1 MPHLVILYT
10 GQLDAEVNMTP
21 LCRQLADAMLTVQDE
36 AGQQVF
42 PTGGTR
48 VLAYPAAHYAVAD
61 GGAAG
66 RAAAAS
72 VPSTVTSTDPG
83 TVPSTVPSTDP
94 GDYAFVYL
102 NLRMGRGRTEA
113 TQQRAGQALLSVV
126 QSFFAP
132 VMVRRHIGITLQI
145 DVGAEVFDAKHS
157 NLHPLFN
164 KA

>member
-10 GQLDAEVNMTP
+10 PNLDKETDMGV
-21 LCRQLADAMLTVQDE
+21 LCRSLADTMLAVVDE
-36 AGQQVF
+36 HGKQVF

-66 RAAAAS
+66 RAANTHRGAAS
-72 VPSTVTSTDPG
+72 G
-83 TVPSTVPSTDP
+83 DP

-102 NLRMGRGRTEA
+102 HLRMGRGRTA
-113 TQQRAGQALLSVV
+113 AVHQRIGESLLNSAKSHFSAL
-126 QSFFAP
+126 FEK
-132 VMVRRHIGITLQI
+132 RHIGLTLQI
-145 DVGAEVFDAKHS
+145 DEGPEVFDAKHS
-157 NLHPLFN
+157 NLHPLFTTLP